1 MFCIYGN
8 LAILSNLAL
17 LYESTYWSFTSLRMI
32 HFYLKF
38 SKAPHR
44 GAPHPRSVALLR
56 RHLCFPPCEFFLEK
70 PLTSITSNV

>member
-44 GAPHPRSVALLR
+44 GRGGNPPFHT
-56 RHLCFPPCEFFLEK
+56 FPPARSLCSLAIDVFPLVNFF
-70 PLTSITSNV
+70 

>member
-32 HFYLKF
+32 HFYLT
-38 SKAPHR
+38 
-44 GAPHPRSVALLR
+44 
-56 RHLCFPPCEFFLEK
+56 FPPARSLCSLAIDVFPLVNFF
-70 PLTSITSNV
+70 

>member
-32 HFYLKF
+32 HFYLT
-38 SKAPHR
+38 
-44 GAPHPRSVALLR
+44 
-56 RHLCFPPCEFFLEK
+56 FPPARSLCSLAIDVFPLVNFFK
-70 PLTSITSNV
+70 KNP

>member
-38 SKAPHR
+38 SKAPHHETSGYHINAYLMWKELASR
-44 GAPHPRSVALLR
+44 
-56 RHLCFPPCEFFLEK
+56 LCLGKIANCREP
-70 PLTSITSNV
+70 VD